1 MTPRLR
7 LRKKTLIDVCRWLCV
22 VSVVVNGFFYPP
34 SMGRLQFVAHGA
46 ICQRQVQALAAGLTD
61 LMAKQSAFLS
71 LRSAMREGS
80 LVPKR
85 VNHERCRES
94 REVPKR
100 GWLVVGRNL
109 RGRMKIDRYDLR
121 CQKVS
126 GISWSDNVAAEN
138 AAKSSSSIS

>member
-7 LRKKTLIDVCRWLCV
+7 LRKKTLIDVCRGLCV
-22 VSVVVNGFFYPP
+22 VSVVVNGFFYPL
-34 SMGRLQFVAHGA
+34 SMGRLQLRSSWGHPP
-46 ICQRQVQALAAGLTD
+46 RQVQALAAGLTD
-61 LMAKQSAFLS
+61 LMTKQSAFLS

-85 VNHERCRES
+85 GKHERCRES

-109 RGRMKIDRYDLR
+109 RGRMKIDRYDLP

-126 GISWSDNVAAEN
+126 RIS
-138 AAKSSSSIS
+138 